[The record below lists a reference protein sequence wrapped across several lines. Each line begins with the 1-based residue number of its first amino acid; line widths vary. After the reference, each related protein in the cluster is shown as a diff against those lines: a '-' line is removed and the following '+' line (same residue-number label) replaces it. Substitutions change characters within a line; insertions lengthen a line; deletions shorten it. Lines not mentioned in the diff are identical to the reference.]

1 MNKKRFLFI
10 PGFLIVGI
18 VFFLCSIGFISCEQR
33 FRADVTPYI
42 LDPAV
47 NGIYATARSASLSL
61 PPNELHPLNYN
72 GDTAISKISEKPV
85 MKPAGEKGTFPVLRT
100 HLRGYKDNGNIPIG
114 TKVTLNRLY
123 LERTIMSLLWNKKF
137 TYALY
142 ADLTIHEPYHAHVF
156 CPLMHVDYRRI
167 IPAPQLV
174 NPTTG
179 SPITIPLQKVLD
191 EAPRCSPWE

>member
-1 MNKKRFLFI
+1 MNKKLTLFI
-10 PGFLIVGI
+10 PGILIVSI
-18 VFFLCSIGFISCEQR
+18 VYFLCSTGLVSCAQR
-33 FRADVTPYI
+33 FRADVTSYI
-42 LDPAV
+42 QNPAAD
-47 NGIYATARSASLSL
+47 GIYTTARGASLSL
-61 PPNELHPLNYN
+61 PPNELHPLNYHGN
-72 GDTAISKISEKPV
+72 TAISKFSEKPV

-100 HLRGYKDNGNIPIG
+100 HPRGYKDNGNIPIG

-123 LERTIMSLLWNKKF
+123 LERTVMSLLWNKKL

-156 CPLMHVDYRRI
+156 CPLVHVDYRST

>member
-1 MNKKRFLFI
+1 MNKKRFFFI
-10 PGFLIVGI
+10 LDFLIVGI
-18 VFFLCSIGFISCEQR
+18 VFFQCSIGFISCEQR

-42 LDPAV
+42 QDPAAD
-47 NGIYATARSASLSL
+47 GIYTTARGASLSL

-100 HLRGYKDNGNIPIG
+100 HPRGYKDKGNIPIG

-123 LERTIMSLLWNKKF
+123 LERTVMSLFWNKKF

-142 ADLTIHEPYHAHVF
+142 ADLTHPRALSRPCLLPSDACGLLQYHSGPAARQSDHR
-156 CPLMHVDYRRI
+156 CPHHH
-167 IPAPQLV
+167 PAAK
-174 NPTTG
+174 
-179 SPITIPLQKVLD
+179 S
-191 EAPRCSPWE
+191 S

>member
-10 PGFLIVGI
+10 LDFLIVGI
-18 VFFLCSIGFISCEQR
+18 VFFLCSIRFVSCEQR
-33 FRADVTPYI
+33 FRADVTSYI
-42 LDPAV
+42 QDPAAD
-47 NGIYATARSASLSL
+47 GIYTTARGASLSL
-61 PPNELHPLNYN
+61 PPNELHPLNYH
-72 GDTAISKISEKPV
+72 GDTAISKFSEKPV

-100 HLRGYKDNGNIPIG
+100 HPRGYKDNGNIPIG

-123 LERTIMSLLWNKKF
+123 LERTVMSLLWNKKL

-156 CPLMHVDYRRI
+156 CPLMHVDYRST